1 MSAVGLL
8 NVLLLVDSYARAAAF
23 CVVFSNLICEV
34 SGAGRLLVFFGI
46 CREFNPCSPLKSGDC
61 RVQS

>member
-1 MSAVGLL
+1 MHGRHAITAAAEQMSAVGLL

-34 SGAGRLLVFFGI
+34 STCQSAVGFFWYM
-46 CREFNPCSPLKSGDC
+46 
-61 RVQS
+61 